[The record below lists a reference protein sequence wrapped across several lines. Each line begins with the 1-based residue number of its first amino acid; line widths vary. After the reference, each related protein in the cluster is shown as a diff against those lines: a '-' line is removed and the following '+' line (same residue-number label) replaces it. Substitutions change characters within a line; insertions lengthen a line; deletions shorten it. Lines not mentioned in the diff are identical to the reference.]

1 MISPVLDVRRLQYFL
16 AVAETLHFR
25 KAAEQLNVA
34 QPALSQQIRR
44 LEADLGCQLLT
55 RNRRGVAL
63 TPAGQALRESG
74 HRVLVQLSHAEDAAR
89 RTAAQQVALL
99 RIGFLNP
106 AAFAVVPRLLQR
118 LRDEHPDLFVVL
130 REGASA
136 QLLEE
141 VRLGQLD
148 VAFVRGPVTHPGVRI
163 DVLRRE
169 PLVAVLPSNHR
180 LARRKRV
187 PLHELAEES
196 FLGFRR
202 EAAPSL
208 HDAITR
214 LCMDAGFAPAFVLE
228 ASEWY
233 TIVSL
238 VAAGLGV
245 AILPESIAAFSHR
258 DAVYRPIAGA
268 PREVELVVAHA
279 AGTPSP
285 ALKACLRIA
294 GELTIG
300 VPRNGAPF
308 LHA

>member
-1 MISPVLDVRRLQYFL
+1 MLDVRRLQYFI

-25 KAAEQLNVA
+25 KAAERLNVA

-44 LEADLGCQLLT
+44 LEEDLGCQLLT

-63 TPAGQALRESG
+63 TPAGQALLESG
-74 HRVLVQLSHAEDAAR
+74 RRALIGMLHAEEAAR
-89 RTAAQQVALL
+89 RTAASQVALL
-99 RIGFLNP
+99 RVGFLNP
-106 AAFAVVPRLLQR
+106 AAFAIVPRLLQR
-118 LRDEHPDLFVVL
+118 LRNERPDIFLTL
-130 REGASA
+130 REGGSE

-148 VAFVRGPVTHPGVRI
+148 VAFVRGPITHPGVRI

-169 PLVAVLPSNHR
+169 PLVAVLPAKHP

-187 PLHELAEES
+187 PLVELADEA
-196 FLGFRR
+196 FIGFRR
-202 EAAPSL
+202 DLAPSL

-214 LCMDAGFAPAFVLE
+214 MCMDAGFAPSFVTE

-238 VAAGLGV
+238 VAAELGV
-245 AILPESIAAFSHR
+245 AILPESVTAFARR

-268 PREVELVVAHA
+268 RREVELVAGHA
-279 AGTPSP
+279 PGPPSA
-285 ALKACLRIA
+285 ALEACLRIVD
-294 GELTIG
+294 ELATEWKRG
-300 VPRNGAPF
+300 
-308 LHA
+308 

>member
-1 MISPVLDVRRLQYFL
+1 MISPVLDVRRLGYFI

-25 KAAEQLNVA
+25 KAAERLNVA

-44 LEADLGCQLLT
+44 LEEDLGCQLLT

-63 TPAGQALRESG
+63 TAAGQALLESG
-74 HRVLVQLSHAEDAAR
+74 RRALVQMTHAEDAAR
-89 RTAAQQVALL
+89 RTAAHQMALL

-106 AAFAVVPRLLQR
+106 AAFAVVPALLQR
-118 LRDEHPDLFVVL
+118 LRAERPDLFLVL

-136 QLLEE
+136 ALLEE

-148 VAFVRGPVTHPGVRI
+148 VAFVRGPITHPGVRI

-169 PLVAVLPSNHR
+169 PLVAVLPSAHP
-180 LARRKRV
+180 LARRRSV
-187 PLHELAEES
+187 PLAELADEP
-196 FLGFRR
+196 FIGFRR
-202 EAAPSL
+202 DAAPAL
-208 HDAITR
+208 HDAIVR
-214 LCMDAGFAPAFVLE
+214 LCMDAGFAPAFAME

-245 AILPESIAAFSHR
+245 AILPESITTFARR

-268 PREVELVVAHA
+268 RREVELVVACA
-279 AGTPSP
+279 PGTPGP
-285 ALKACLRIA
+285 ALEACLRIV
-294 GELTIG
+294 GELM
-300 VPRNGAPF
+300 GAV
-308 LHA
+308 

>member
-25 KAAEQLNVA
+25 KAAERLHVA

-44 LEADLGCQLLT
+44 LEEDLGCQLLT

-63 TPAGQALRESG
+63 TPAGQALLESG
-74 HRVLVQLSHAEDAAR
+74 RRALVQLTHAEDAAR
-89 RTAAQQVALL
+89 RTAANQVALL

-106 AAFAVVPRLLQR
+106 AAFAVVPPLVLR
-118 LRDEHPDLFVVL
+118 LRAERPDVFLAL

-169 PLVAVLPSNHR
+169 PLIAVLPAKHP

-187 PLHELAEES
+187 PLAELADEP
-196 FLGFRR
+196 FIGFRR
-202 EAAPSL
+202 DAAPSL

-214 LCMDAGFAPAFVLE
+214 LCMDAGFAPAFVTE

-258 DAVYRPIAGA
+258 DAVYRPIAG
-268 PREVELVVAHA
+268 PCREVELVMAQGPGKPGA
-279 AGTPSP
+279 A
-285 ALKACLRIA
+285 LEACLRIV
-294 GELTIG
+294 GEL
-300 VPRNGAPF
+300 AES
-308 LHA
+308 L

>member
-1 MISPVLDVRRLQYFL
+1 VISPVLDVRRLGYFI

-25 KAAEQLNVA
+25 KAAERLNVA

-44 LEADLGCQLLT
+44 LEEDLGCQLLT

-63 TPAGQALRESG
+63 TPAGQALLESG
-74 HRVLVQLSHAEDAAR
+74 RRALVQMTHAEDAAR
-89 RTAAQQVALL
+89 RTAANQVALL

-118 LRDEHPDLFVVL
+118 LRAERPDLFLVL

-136 QLLEE
+136 ALLEE

-148 VAFVRGPVTHPGVRI
+148 VAFVRGPITHPGVRI

-169 PLVAVLPSNHR
+169 PLIAVLPSAHP
-180 LARRKRV
+180 LARRRSV
-187 PLHELAEES
+187 PLGALADEP
-196 FLGFRR
+196 FIGFRR
-202 EAAPSL
+202 DAAPSL

-214 LCMDAGFAPAFVLE
+214 LCMDAGFAPAFIME

-245 AILPESIAAFSHR
+245 AILPESIATFTRR

-268 PREVELVVAHA
+268 RREVELVVAHA
-279 AGTPSP
+279 PGKPGP
-285 ALKACLRIA
+285 ALSACLRIV
-294 GELTIG
+294 GELT
-300 VPRNGAPF
+300 GAE
-308 LHA
+308 L